1 MLSAFISVN
10 SDLSNTVVECLLS
23 FMSCDIYLAAAVI
36 PLVFGKKY
44 RATCFRY
51 PGHFYAGKMGYGRA
65 SYLGITELSS
75 FKQRL
80 CLLLMALRSLLCAGV
95 SMGGGEG
102 YTLPAVVGSLS
113 GNNIHRLSAC

>member
-51 PGHFYAGKMGYGRA
+51 PGHFYAGLEDMG
-65 SYLGITELSS
+65 ELPI
-75 FKQRL
+75 L
-80 CLLLMALRSLLCAGV
+80 
-95 SMGGGEG
+95 E
-102 YTLPAVVGSLS
+102 
-113 GNNIHRLSAC
+113 